1 MARKRKGNPVHG
13 WVVFDKPHGMSSSQA
28 VGKVRWLLNAQ
39 KAGHGGTLDPLAT
52 GILPIALGE
61 ATKTVSFVMDGA
73 KTYRCWI
80 KFGESRTTDDAEGEI
95 VEKSE
100 KRPTSDEIQTVLPT
114 FEGEIEQIPPIYSAI
129 KVDGQRAYK
138 LARSDQEVEMKPRQ
152 VTIDAI
158 RFVDMPEP
166 DLAIIDVDCQKGTYI
181 RSLARDIAVKLG
193 TVGYVADLRR
203 TKVGKFAENLAIS
216 LDSLE
221 AMGHSARLEEAVLP
235 LVTAL
240 DDIPA
245 LAVTEDLAKKVR
257 HGNAIEAQPILSSTD
272 RDVQDGDTVVL
283 MDEDVPLALARIENG
298 LIRPVRVLNIKT

>member
-1 MARKRKGNPVHG
+1 MPRKRKGNPVHG
-13 WVVFDKPHGMSSSQA
+13 WVVFDKPYAMSSSQA

-61 ATKTVSFVMDGA
+61 ATKAMPYVVDSA
-73 KTYRCWI
+73 KTYCCWI

-95 VEKSE
+95 VETSDV
-100 KRPTSDEIQTVLPT
+100 RPTAEEIQAVLPE

-138 LARSDQEVEMKPRQ
+138 LARADQEVEMKPRR

-158 RFVDMPEP
+158 RLVEMPEP

-181 RSLARDIAVKLG
+181 RSLARDIALKLG

-203 TKVGKFAENLAIS
+203 TRVGKFAENLAIS

-221 AMGHSARLEEAVLP
+221 GLGHSARLEEAVLP

-257 HGNAIEAQPILSSTD
+257 HGNAIEAQPTLSSTD
-272 RDVQDGDTVVL
+272 RDVQEGDTVVL
-283 MDEDVPLALARIENG
+283 MDADVPLALARIENG
-298 LIRPVRVLNIKT
+298 YIRPVRVLNL